1 MSDLAASASPIGE
14 SVPRVDAVDKITGA
28 AKFTDDMQFGPGL
41 LYGRLV
47 RSPHAHARIKRIDV
61 TQALALPGVKGIA
74 TGADTPGYIG
84 LYLQDRHIFCT
95 DRVRYIG
102 DPVAGVIATSEE
114 IADQACKL
122 VKVEYEPLPAV
133 FDPEEATKPGAPLLH
148 PDLGQYVFVNFIFPK
163 VGTNISNHFKV
174 RKGNV
179 DEGFAH
185 CDVVVEGS
193 FRVPQIQH
201 VPIEPHIA
209 VAQAE
214 PSGKITLWASSQSP
228 FAQRNLIA
236 KTLDMSQGDLR
247 VIAPYIGGG
256 FGSKAGVS
264 MEACAVVMALKV
276 PGRAVKLRLTREEEF
291 YCAFVRQGLVAH
303 TKIGATKE
311 GKLVAMKTAYYWD
324 AGAYT
329 EYGVNIAR
337 AAGYSSTG
345 PYEIPNVWA
354 DSYCC
359 YTNHPVGGPMRGFGM
374 PEIHWGIEQLM
385 DQLAEKLGMD
395 ARAFRLKNCV
405 KTGSDIVTGWKMH
418 PTGLS
423 ECIEKAAAA
432 IDWGKPEPAS
442 APFKKRGKGLAI
454 MWKAPAMPPNAGS
467 SAYVRLNEDATV
479 TVGIGGQEIGQGT
492 FTVMAQM
499 VAAALGVPVG
509 WIRIATP
516 VDTLYSPYE
525 WQTVAS
531 RLTWSMGNA
540 VVNAAKHARQ
550 QILDL
555 VAEHWNESVQDLDIK
570 DGNVISYRSEQSLPL
585 HDMVVY
591 GLPKAGDCGW
601 RGGPVLGRGNFM
613 PTYVTGL
620 DPETGQGPRSVVHYT
635 VGCQAV
641 DLEVDTETGQ
651 IEILRVAAAFDVGKA
666 INPDQVRAQ
675 MEGGAVQ
682 GASSALFEKLALVEG
697 RAINASFVDYRI
709 ATSVD
714 VPRKIIPIIVQEPQ
728 DDGPWGARGIGE
740 HAMVPT
746 APAIAN
752 AVHNAVGVR
761 LPSLPLTAERIFL
774 AMQEQRK
781 KP

>member
-1 MSDLAASASPIGE
+1 MSDIIG
-14 SVPRVDAVDKITGA
+14 SSIPRVDAVDKVTGA
-28 AKFTDDMQFGPGL
+28 AKFADDLQFGPGL

-47 RSPHAHARIKRIDV
+47 RSPHPHARVIKIDAR
-61 TQALALPGVKGIA
+61 QALALPGVKAIA
-74 TGADTPGYIG
+74 TGADTPGTIG
-84 LYLQDRHIFCT
+84 LYLQDRHIFAT

-102 DPVAGVIATSEE
+102 DPVAGIVATNEE
-114 IADQACKL
+114 IAEQACRL
-122 VKVEYEPLPAV
+122 VRVEYEPLPAV
-133 FDPEEATKPGAPLLH
+133 FDPLDAIKPGAPILH
-148 PDLGQYVFVNFIFPK
+148 PALGQYQVAGFIFPK
-163 VGTNISNHFKV
+163 PGTNISNHFKV
-174 RKGNV
+174 RKGDV
-179 DEGFAH
+179 ARGLAESA
-185 CDVVVEGS
+185 VVVEGE
-193 FRVPQIQH
+193 FRVPHIQH

-214 PSGKITLWASSQSP
+214 AGKITLWTSSQSP

-236 KTLDMSQGDLR
+236 QALGMSQGDLR

-276 PGRAVKLRLTREEEF
+276 PGRPVKLRLTREEEF
-291 YCAFVRQGLVAH
+291 FTAFVRQGLVAR
-303 TKIGATKE
+303 TKVGAAQDGTLLALQTE
-311 GKLVAMKTAYYWD
+311 YYWD

-337 AAGYSSTG
+337 AGGYSSTG
-345 PYEIPNVWA
+345 PYEIPNVHA

-359 YTNHPVGGPMRGFGM
+359 YTNHPTGGPMRGFGM

-385 DQLAEKLGMD
+385 DQVAEKLGMD
-395 ARAFRLKNCV
+395 ARAFRLKNCI
-405 KTGSDIVTGWKMH
+405 KTGGEVVTGWKMH
-418 PTGLS
+418 PIKLD
-423 ECIEKAAAA
+423 ECIEKATAA
-432 IDWGKPEPAS
+432 IHWGTREPAS
-442 APFKKRGKGLAI
+442 APNKRRGKGLAI

-479 TVGIGGQEIGQGT
+479 TVGLGGQEIGQGT
-492 FTVMAQM
+492 HTVMAQM
-499 VAAALGVPVG
+499 AAAALGVPVE
-509 WIRIATP
+509 WIRIASP

-540 VVNAAKHARQ
+540 VAAAARHARE
-550 QILDL
+550 QILEL
-555 VAEHWNESVQDLDIK
+555 VAEHWNEAVQDLTIK
-570 DGNVISYRSEQSLPL
+570 DGQVISYRSEQTLPL
-585 HDMVVY
+585 RDMVVY

-601 RGGPVLGRGNFM
+601 RGGPIVGRGAFM

-641 DLEVDTETGQ
+641 DLEVDIETGQ
-651 IEILRVAAAFDVGKA
+651 IEILRVAAAYDVGKA

-675 MEGGAVQ
+675 MEGGVVQ
-682 GASSALFEKLALVEG
+682 GASSAIFEQLHLNQG
-697 RAINASFVDYRI
+697 RPVNASFVDYRI

-714 VPRKIIPIIVQEPQ
+714 APREIIPLIVEEPQ

-752 AVHNAVGVR
+752 AVYNAVGVR
-761 LPSLPLTAERIFL
+761 LPNLPLTAEKL
-774 AMQEQRK
+774 HMAMQK
-781 KP
+781 